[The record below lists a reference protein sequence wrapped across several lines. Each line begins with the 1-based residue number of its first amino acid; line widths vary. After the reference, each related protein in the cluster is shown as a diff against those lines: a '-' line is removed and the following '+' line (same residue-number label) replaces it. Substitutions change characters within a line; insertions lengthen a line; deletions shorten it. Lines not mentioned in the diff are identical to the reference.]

1 MQTVASLTGRLDM
14 SADEAL
20 ETLRYLFFDVKDS
33 ESEISDEQIDLLIEI
48 DDDPKLKDKYR
59 SEFEKAR
66 EKEEQLAAKRKAA
79 LAKATAKKKAQATK
93 KKAEAKKPAAK
104 KKAASKKKAADD
116 GAEAEVLPA
125 AAGPRPTAEIL
136 PPDAEGARPEEA
148 PREEGIS
155 IVIGSA
161 IEHDQHRAEI
171 IRADGSHIDAS
182 EIEAFEEN
190 TPAPEPEVAAG
201 PGMGLLARAE
211 RDQEEED
218 KRKAKQKSQLKPDPK
233 VVADVIRKAHE
244 KKASGRKRSKDRAL
258 GEIDEEVPAG
268 RAAHVPTIAPSA
280 PRKTGK
286 TARKRQKKMEKV
298 RRDEDIRRSAAA
310 AIREYESGGMDAGP
324 KKRRKRRTEA
334 DGDEVAETE
343 RHIVQVEDVMTVE
356 SLAEAMGVDSTD
368 IILTLMEDNILATK
382 NQMLSLDTI
391 RRVAEAFD
399 FEVESVIA
407 EEEEIMVEEPDE
419 PGQLK
424 PRAPVVTVMGHVD
437 HGKTSLLDRVR
448 KASVAA
454 GEAGGITQHIAAYEV
469 QLPQGRV
476 VFLDT
481 PGHEAFTAMRARGAQ
496 VTDVVVLVVA
506 ADDGV
511 MPQTRE
517 AINHAKAAEVP
528 IVVAV
533 NKIDKPDAQPERI
546 RQQLTE
552 YDLLD
557 EKWGGKTIIRDIS
570 ALSGAGID
578 ELMEL
583 LVLETELLELK
594 ANPDKPARGAVV
606 EAEVTRGQG
615 PVAWVLVRS
624 GTLKV
629 GDPFLCGATFGRVR
643 AMLNAAGEP
652 LEEAGPSTPVVVL
665 GFNAAPDAGDQFI
678 AVKDE
683 RTARAIAEKR
693 AHRARMKSG
702 PAVQHVT
709 LEDFHRSLTA
719 GETTELRVVVK
730 ADVQGS
736 VDVLDSTLPEL
747 GNDEAKVKVVSSG
760 VGAINE
766 SDVLLASAS
775 DAVILGF
782 HVEPTP
788 KAEQL
793 AQTEGVEIRTYK
805 IIYELTEELT
815 KSLEG
820 MLAPE
825 SKEIIVGHAEVR
837 RVFRS
842 SALGNIAGC
851 MQTDGE
857 IHRDSSVRLMR
868 NGQKVWE
875 GRVGSLRREKDTVSS
890 VSAGFECGIKLA
902 GFDEVQEGDII
913 EAFKIEQVART
924 LT

>member
-1 MQTVASLTGRLDM
+1 MRTVASLTGRLDM
-14 SADEAL
+14 TAEEAV
-20 ETLRYLFFDVKDS
+20 ETLRYLFYDVAGVDS
-33 ESEISDEQIDLLIEI
+33 EIPDDLIDLLLDI
-48 DDDPKLKDKYR
+48 DDDPKKKEKYHDER
-59 SEFEKAR
+59 VKAR
-66 EKEEQLAAKRKAA
+66 QKEEQLAEKRKAS
-79 LAKATAKKKAQATK
+79 LAKATAKKKADAK
-93 KKAEAKKPAAK
+93 KKAAATKPAAK
-104 KKAASKKKAADD
+104 KKAASKKKAAA
-116 GAEAEVLPA
+116 GEPEAEILPA
-125 AAGPRPTAEIL
+125 KSVPRPTAEIL
-136 PPDAEGARPEEA
+136 APDAAGARPVEE
-148 PREEGIS
+148 RKEEGVS

-182 EIEAFEEN
+182 QIETYEDRVA
-190 TPAPEPEVAAG
+190 PAEPDVLPGPEL
-201 PGMGLLARAE
+201 GLLARAE

-218 KRKAKQKSQLKPDPK
+218 KRKAKQKSAIKPDPK
-233 VVADVIRKAHE
+233 VVADVIRRAHE
-244 KKASGRKRSKDRAL
+244 KKASGKKRLKERGIGDMDDEAL
-258 GEIDEEVPAG
+258 PS
-268 RAAHVPTIAPSA
+268 RTAAHVPTIAPSA

-298 RRDEDIRRSAAA
+298 RREEDVRRSAAA
-310 AIREYESGGMDAGP
+310 AIREYESGGMDAGI
-324 KKRRKRRTEA
+324 KKRRKRRTET
-334 DGDEVAETE
+334 DGTEVADTE
-343 RHIVQVEDVMTVE
+343 RRVVQVEDVMTVE
-356 SLAEAMGVDSTD
+356 SLANAMGVDSTD

-391 RRVAEAFD
+391 RRVADAFE
-399 FEVESVIA
+399 FEVESIIA
-407 EEEEIMVEEPDE
+407 EEEEIMVEAPDE
-419 PGQLK
+419 PGDLK

-469 QLPQGRV
+469 NLPQGRV

-481 PGHEAFTAMRARGAQ
+481 PGHQAFTAMRARGAQ

-517 AINHAKAAEVP
+517 AIDHAKAAEVP
-528 IVVAV
+528 IVVAI
-533 NKIDKPDAQPERI
+533 NKCDKPNAQPERI
-546 RQQLTE
+546 RQQLME
-552 YDLLD
+552 FELVD
-557 EKWGGKTIIRDIS
+557 EKWGGKTIMRDIS
-570 ALSGAGID
+570 ALTGQGID

-594 ANPDKPARGAVV
+594 ANPDKLARGAVV

-629 GDPFLCGATFGRVR
+629 GDAFLCGSTYGRVR
-643 AMLNAAGEP
+643 AMLNAGGQS
-652 LEEAGPSTPVVVL
+652 LSEAPPSTPVVVL
-665 GFNAAPDAGDQFI
+665 GFNEAPDAGDQFI
-678 AVKDE
+678 ALKDE
-683 RTARAIAEKR
+683 RVARAIAEKR
-693 AHRARMKSG
+693 AHRARMMSG
-702 PAVQHVT
+702 PTVQHIT

-736 VDVLDSTLPEL
+736 ADVLNSTLPEL
-747 GNDEAKVKVVSSG
+747 GNEEARVKIVSSG

-775 DAVILGF
+775 NAVVLGF
-782 HVEPTP
+782 HVEPTA

-793 AQTEGVEIRTYK
+793 AQSEGVEIRTYK

-825 SKEIIVGHAEVR
+825 AKETITGHAEVR
-837 RVFRS
+837 RVFKS

-857 IHRDSSVRLMR
+857 IHRDSSVRLLR
-868 NGQKVWE
+868 NGKVVWD
-875 GRVGSLRREKDTVSS
+875 GRVGSLRREKDQVSS
-890 VSAGFECGIKLA
+890 VVAGFECGIKLA
-902 GFDEVQEGDII
+902 GFDEIQEGDII
-913 EAFKIEQVART
+913 ESFKVEQVART